1 MVRRGSC
8 ISGFALPRAAGFTAH
23 VLLLSSLIVWCP
35 LTLLGQGPPSE
46 RRAVDRAGRLLD
58 AGRIQEARSVLI
70 QHLGRVPA
78 SLPVLSF
85 LFELMQDLDG
95 LQVFL
100 GFAENAVAS
109 SPQDPHTR
117 ALWVKAL
124 LAAGF
129 RDSASTVVDRWIER
143 SPEESQARIVQAAVQ
158 LAEGDTANAIKS
170 LQARGERTEEELVR
184 LSDLLLARGKAHE
197 LVTVWAELLAFD
209 PPQLEVVVGGLRAA
223 ALSGEPRLR
232 LLQDELM
239 QWTGSTQRAGALVAL
254 RLRDGGVA
262 RQLAIEARGLGEL
275 QGAEFFR
282 DYLREAD
289 EMRLPREVGW
299 AAQALVELSPRSVD
313 KLRWKTMA
321 ADQFLTA
328 GDSALAQ
335 QILVELVRENEPGEG
350 GHNVAVRRLFA
361 LLAANPESL
370 SEASDILK
378 RYQIEYP
385 DSVHREARMSGVLA
399 IGHARAGDLPSGHQV
414 LAGARTR
421 MHPTGL
427 RTLDATSARLSFYA
441 GRRDSAIAQ
450 ARRALSEEGLDPA
463 EQTTRLQL
471 LTLLQAGDS
480 SEVAIV
486 GEGTFKLLRDP
497 PGFDPLQSLGAL
509 AAVPQTSGR
518 PLALLYLADAA
529 ATEGRYEVARVFRLQ
544 VIQRYANSAEAPVAL
559 LSLARE
565 ADQPEAGRW
574 LEQLIVGYPD
584 SALAPMARRLLSDLS
599 GGSK

>member
-1 MVRRGSC
+1 VRGRSC
-8 ISGFALPRAAGFTAH
+8 ISGFILPRAAGFAACAL
-23 VLLLSSLIVWCP
+23 VLSSLAVVSP
-35 LTLLGQGPPSE
+35 VTLIGQGPPSE
-46 RRAVDRAGRLLD
+46 RRAVDRAERLLN
-58 AGRIQEARSVLI
+58 AGRIEEARSVLT
-70 QHLGRVPA
+70 QLLDRMPA

-85 LFELMQDLDG
+85 LFELMQDFDG
-95 LQVFL
+95 PRDFVVFV
-100 GFAENAVAS
+100 ENAIAS
-109 SPQDPHTR
+109 SPQNPSTR
-117 ALWVKAL
+117 ALWVEAL

-129 RDSASTVVDRWIER
+129 RDSASTVADRWIAQ
-143 SPEESQARIVQAAVQ
+143 SPEEPLARIVRAEVQ
-158 LAEGDTANAIKS
+158 LAEGDTVNAIKS
-170 LQARGERTEEELVR
+170 FQVRGERTEKELVR
-184 LSDLLLARGKAHE
+184 LAELLLAIGEVDE
-197 LVTVWAELLAFD
+197 LVNVWAELLAFD
-209 PPQLEVVVGGLRAA
+209 PPQLEVVVGGLRAVG
-223 ALSGEPRLR
+223 LSDESRLR

-239 QWTGSTQRAGALVAL
+239 KWTGSTQRAGALVAL
-254 RLRDGGVA
+254 RLRAGGVA

-275 QGAEFFR
+275 QDADFFR

-299 AAQALVELSPRSVD
+299 AAQVLVELSPRPVD

-335 QILVELVRENEPGEG
+335 QILVELARENEPGEG
-350 GHNVAVRRLFA
+350 GHNAAVRRLFA

-378 RYQIEYP
+378 RYRIEYP

-399 IGHARAGDLPSGHQV
+399 IGHARAGDLPGGHQV

-421 MHPTGL
+421 MPSTGL
-427 RTLDATSARLSFYA
+427 RTLDATAARLSFYA

-497 PGFDPLQSLGAL
+497 SRFDPLQSLGAL

-565 ADQPEAGRW
+565 AGQPEAGRW

>member
-1 MVRRGSC
+1 VQGGSC
-8 ISGFALPRAAGFTAH
+8 ISGFVLPRAVGFAARAL
-23 VLLLSSLIVWCP
+23 VLGSLAVSCP
-35 LTLLGQGPPSE
+35 VTLIGQGPPSE
-46 RRAVDRAGRLLD
+46 RRAVDRAERLLN
-58 AGRIQEARSVLI
+58 AGRIEEATSVLT
-70 QHLGRVPA
+70 QLLARMPA

-85 LFELMQDLDG
+85 LFELMQDSGGPRDFV
-95 LQVFL
+95 VFV
-100 GFAENAVAS
+100 ENAIAS
-109 SPQDPHTR
+109 SPQNPSTR
-117 ALWVKAL
+117 ALWVNAL

-129 RDSASTVVDRWIER
+129 RDSASTVADRWIAQ
-143 SPEESQARIVQAAVQ
+143 SPEEPLARIVRAEVQ
-158 LAEGDTANAIKS
+158 LAEGDTVNAIKS
-170 LQARGERTEEELVR
+170 LQTRGERTEKELVR
-184 LSDLLLARGKAHE
+184 LAELLLATGKVDE
-197 LVTVWAELLAFD
+197 LVNVWAELLAFD
-209 PPQLEVVVGGLRAA
+209 PPQLEVVVGGLRASE
-223 ALSGEPRLR
+223 LSSGPHLR
-232 LLQDELM
+232 LLQAELM
-239 QWTGSTQRAGALVAL
+239 RWAGSTQRAGALVAL
-254 RLRDGGVA
+254 RLRAAGVA

-275 QGAEFFR
+275 QDAEFFR

-299 AAQALVELSPRSVD
+299 AAQELVELSPRSVD

-335 QILVELVRENEPGEG
+335 QILVELVRENESGEG
-350 GHNVAVRRLFA
+350 GYNAAVRRLFA
-361 LLAANPESL
+361 LLAADPESL

-378 RYQIEYP
+378 RYRVEYP

-399 IGHARAGDLPSGHQV
+399 IGYARAGDLPGGDQV
-414 LAGARTR
+414 LASVRTR
-421 MHPTGL
+421 MPPTGL
-427 RTLDATSARLSFYA
+427 RTLDATAARLSFYA

-463 EQTTRLQL
+463 EHTTRLQL

-497 PGFDPLQSLGAL
+497 GRFDPIQSLGAL

-529 ATEGRYEVARVFRLQ
+529 ATEGRHEVARVFRLQ
-544 VIQRYANSAEAPVAL
+544 VVQRHANSAEAPVAL

-565 ADQPEAGRW
+565 ADQAEASLW

-599 GGSK
+599 GRSK